1 MRFKVKIMNREIIY
15 INNIYNIINNIYI
28 ILKMLLFLT
37 YVSVCSACIYICTL
51 FVLGTT
57 EEQNS
62 VLETLELYY
71 SFL

>member
-1 MRFKVKIMNREIIY
+1 
-15 INNIYNIINNIYI
+15 
-28 ILKMLLFLT
+28 MLLFLT